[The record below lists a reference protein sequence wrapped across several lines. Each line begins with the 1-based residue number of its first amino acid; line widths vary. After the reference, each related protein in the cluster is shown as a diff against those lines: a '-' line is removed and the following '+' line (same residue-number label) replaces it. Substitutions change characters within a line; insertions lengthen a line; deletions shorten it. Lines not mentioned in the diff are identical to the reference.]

1 MAFTERL
8 QTIQEK
14 QNSLVCVGLDTDPR
28 LLPAHLQVEQ
38 EAVLEFNRQII
49 EATHDLVCAYKLN
62 LAFYEILGEQGWSIL
77 KRTLKFVPPTVLTI
91 GDGKRGDIGN
101 SSDRYART
109 MFNHIGFDAV
119 TVHPY
124 MGFDSIEPF
133 LKDTERGVFIL
144 TLTSN
149 PGSKDFQRLAVG
161 NMPLYLWVARAAQQW
176 NTKRNIGLVVGATH
190 PKQLKL
196 IRRAVPDLP
205 ILIPGV
211 GAQGGD
217 LKTVVRFGCTA
228 SGNLALITVS
238 RSIIYAS
245 SGKDFAQSARTAAES
260 LRDEIRRLQKESVSS
275 KPLIEPLEPHLPGE
289 P

>member
-1 MAFTERL
+1 MAFIDRL
-8 QTIQEK
+8 QTVQEK
-14 QNSLVCVGLDTDPR
+14 QSSLVCVGLDTDPR
-28 LLPAHLQVEQ
+28 LLPAHLQGQ
-38 EAVLEFNRQII
+38 PDAVLEFNRLII
-49 EATHDLVCAYKLN
+49 EATHDLVCAYKMN
-62 LAFYEILGEQGWSIL
+62 LAFYEILGEHGWSIL
-77 KRTLKFVPPTVLTI
+77 KRTLKFIPSSVLTI

-101 SSDRYART
+101 SSDRYARAL
-109 MFNHIGFDAV
+109 FQQVGFDAV

-133 LKDTERGVFIL
+133 LKDAERGVFVL

-161 NMPLYLWVARAAQQW
+161 TAPLYLWVARAAQQW
-176 NTKRNIGLVVGATH
+176 NTKRNVGLVVGATH

-217 LKTVVRFGCTA
+217 LKTAVRFGCVS

-245 SGKDFAQSARTAAES
+245 SGKDFAEAARTAAQN
-260 LRDEIRRLQKESVSS
+260 LRDEIRRLQKEFASG
-275 KPLIEPLEPHLPGE
+275 KHLIEPLEPQIPGE

>member
-217 LKTVVRFGCTA
+217 LKTVVRFGCAA